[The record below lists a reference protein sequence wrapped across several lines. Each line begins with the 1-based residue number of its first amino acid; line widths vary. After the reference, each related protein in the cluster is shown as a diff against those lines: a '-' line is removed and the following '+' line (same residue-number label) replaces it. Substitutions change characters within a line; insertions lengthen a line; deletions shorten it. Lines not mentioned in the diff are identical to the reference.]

1 MMDIKLHFHLTLTD
15 TFFFALTPATVVH
28 PKQDVK
34 DMNEDQE
41 LEHYEE
47 GNKWLE
53 EAKQDFDGWFSRLQ
67 GEVQTDQQRRVGGIS
82 K

>member
-1 MMDIKLHFHLTLTD
+1 MY
-15 TFFFALTPATVVH
+15 

-53 EAKQDFDGWFSRLQ
+53 EAKQDFEGWFSRLQ
-67 GEVQTDQQRRVGGIS
+67 GEVQTDQQRRVSGIS

>member
-1 MMDIKLHFHLTLTD
+1 M
-15 TFFFALTPATVVH
+15 H

-53 EAKQDFDGWFSRLQ
+53 EAKQDFEGWFSRLQ
-67 GEVQTDQQRRVGGIS
+67 GEVQTDQQRRVSGIS
-82 K
+82 KWKMSAMIR